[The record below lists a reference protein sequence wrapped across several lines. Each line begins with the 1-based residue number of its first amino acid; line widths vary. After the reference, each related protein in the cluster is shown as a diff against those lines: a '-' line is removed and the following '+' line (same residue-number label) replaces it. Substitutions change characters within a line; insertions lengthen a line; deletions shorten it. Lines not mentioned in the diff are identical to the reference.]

1 MKKFIVQPFILVA
14 LTLALIACS
23 NGEEPEMQQD
33 SMSEDTQTTDTQPSD
48 TQTSDSQNNQE
59 ASTSSLIQ
67 FPENYEEGVLYTTVT
82 RGSAFEELFTSREA
96 IEAVQNG
103 DPVPSGTVMTLKIY
117 EDEELDRI
125 FVMEKRD
132 DWDPELLP
140 EQRNGEWAYQSFNPD
155 GALNEGEDIGR
166 CISCHAGQ
174 ENDDFLYKLDEMKTY
189 DLEALAGQ
197 DDSAAFQLAD
207 SHSSGWGVMEVDA
220 DSGQTVTQVAQSGE
234 NHLIDNPESQKMVQ
248 DVLLRMYINGLEG

>member
-1 MKKFIVQPFILVA
+1 MKKIFILLLVLVA
-14 LTLALIACS
+14 VSLTLMVCG
-23 NGEEPEMQQD
+23 NGNEAEVPQESESEM
-33 SMSEDTQTTDTQPSD
+33 
-48 TQTSDSQNNQE
+48 SDSSATQNSPE

-103 DPVPSGTVMTLKIY
+103 EPVPSGTVMTLKIY

-140 EQRNGEWAYQSFNPD
+140 EQRNGEWAYQSFTPE
-155 GALNEGEDIGR
+155 GTVNEQENIGR

-174 ENDDFLYKLDEMKTY
+174 ENDDFLFKLDEMKTY

-197 DDSAAFQLAD
+197 DSSTAFQFAD
-207 SHSSGWGVMEVDA
+207 SHTSGWGVMEVDA
-220 DSGQTVTQVAQSGE
+220 DSGQSMTQVAQGE
-234 NHLIDNPESQKMVQ
+234 ENLLMDDHESQKMVQ
-248 DVLLRMYINGLEG
+248 DVLLRMYINGLES

>member
-1 MKKFIVQPFILVA
+1 MKKFLIQPFALVA
-14 LTLALIACS
+14 ISLVLIACS
-23 NGEEPEMQQD
+23 NDSEPENQQEVAD
-33 SMSEDTQTTDTQPSD
+33 EDTQTTDSR
-48 TQTSDSQNNQE
+48 NNQE
-59 ASTSSLIQ
+59 ESIDSLIQ
-67 FPENYEEGVLYTTVT
+67 FPEDYEEGELYTTVT
-82 RGSAFEELFTSREA
+82 RGSAFEELFTSRET

-103 DPVPSGTVMTLKIY
+103 DPIPSGTVMTLKIY

-140 EQRNGEWAYQSFNPD
+140 EQRNGEWAYQSFNPE

-189 DLEALAGQ
+189 DLEALANQ
-197 DDSAAFQLAD
+197 DSSTAFQFAD
-207 SHSSGWGVMEVDA
+207 SHTTGWGVMEVDA
-220 DSGQTVTQVAQSGE
+220 DSGQSMTPVAQSGE
-234 NHLIDNPESQKMVQ
+234 NLLMNDPESHKIVQ
-248 DVLLRMYINGLEG
+248 DVLLRMYINGLES

>member
-1 MKKFIVQPFILVA
+1 MKKFLIHFLALAVVS
-14 LTLALIACS
+14 LTLMACG
-23 NGEEPEMQQD
+23 NGNEAEVPQESESEMSD
-33 SMSEDTQTTDTQPSD
+33 SEMSD
-48 TQTSDSQNNQE
+48 TSTPQSSPE

-82 RGSAFEELFTSREA
+82 RGNAFEELYTSREA

-103 DPVPSGTVMTLKIY
+103 EPVPSGTVMTLKIY

-132 DWDPELLP
+132 DWDPEVLP
-140 EQRNGEWAYQSFNPD
+140 EKRNGELAYQSFTPD
-155 GALNEGEDIGR
+155 GAVNEKEDVGR

-189 DLEALAGQ
+189 DLEALAEQ
-197 DDSAAFQLAD
+197 DSSTAVQFTD
-207 SHSSGWGVMEVDA
+207 SHAAGWGVMEVDA
-220 DSGQTVTQVAQSGE
+220 DSGQSMTPVAQDGE
-234 NHLIDNPESQKMVQ
+234 NLLKDHHESQKMVK
-248 DVLLRMYINGLEG
+248 DVLLRMYISGLES

>member
-1 MKKFIVQPFILVA
+1 MKKFFIHFLA
-14 LTLALIACS
+14 LAALSLTLMACG
-23 NGEEPEMQQD
+23 NGNEADAPQEPEGEM
-33 SMSEDTQTTDTQPSD
+33 
-48 TQTSDSQNNQE
+48 SDSSASQNSSE

-82 RGSAFEELFTSREA
+82 RGNAFEELFTSREA

-103 DPVPSGTVMTLKIY
+103 EPVPSGTVMTLKIY

-132 DWDPELLP
+132 DWDPEVLP
-140 EQRNGEWAYQSFNPD
+140 EKRNGDWAYQSFTPD
-155 GALNEGEDIGR
+155 GAVNEKDDVGR

-189 DLEALAGQ
+189 DLEALAEQ
-197 DDSAAFQLAD
+197 DSSIAVHFTD
-207 SHSSGWGVMEVDA
+207 SHAAGWGVMEVDA
-220 DSGQTVTQVAQSGE
+220 DSGQSMTPVAQGGE
-234 NHLIDNPESQKMVQ
+234 NLLKDHPESQKMVQ
-248 DVLLRMYINGLEG
+248 DVLLRMYINGLKS

>member
-1 MKKFIVQPFILVA
+1 MKKFLVQPFILVA
-14 LTLALIACS
+14 LTLVLIACS
-23 NGEEPEMQQD
+23 NREEPVVPQD
-33 SMSEDTQTTDTQPSD
+33 SMGDETQTTDA
-48 TQTSDSQNNQE
+48 QTSDSQNNQE
-59 ASTSSLIQ
+59 SSATSLIQ
-67 FPENYEEGVLYTTVT
+67 LPENYEEGVLYTTVT
-82 RGSAFEELFTSREA
+82 RGSAFEELFTSEEA

-103 DPVPSGTVMTLKIY
+103 EPVPSGTVMTLKIY
-117 EDEELDRI
+117 EDEVLDRI

-132 DWDPELLP
+132 DWDPEILP
-140 EQRNGEWAYQSFNPD
+140 EQRNGEWAYQSFDPE

-197 DDSAAFQLAD
+197 EDSAAFQFAD

-220 DSGQTVTQVAQSGE
+220 DSGQALTQVAQGGE
-234 NHLIDNPESQKMVQ
+234 NLLTNGPESQKVVQ
-248 DVLLRMYINGLEG
+248 DVLLRMYINGLES